1 MVYET
6 AALGNNLDVPI
17 GRVSYLATSRIS
29 NRPESCQPTEPLTDL
44 TAA

>member
-6 AALGNNLDVPI
+6 AILGNNLNVSI
-17 GRVSYLATSRIS
+17 GRAIYLATGRIS
-29 NRPESCQPTEPLTDL
+29 NCLESCQPTEPLTDL